1 MNKSY
6 YWGEPD
12 ISVKFCEPKYQDSN
26 WIAEYENTVSAIAY
40 IIVGALFLPF
50 ERLYKIGCYI
60 ILLGL
65 STMIMH
71 GTLRYYGQWLDESS
85 MLLLSFETIVQ
96 LKKSIPRYIF
106 PIILA
111 FYTYFRETFMVFG
124 LLFALFQI
132 VIVHLANNKID
143 FNDWRQKLLI
153 RIYIVVFLTS
163 FGFWLAD
170 QFSCETINNHVN
182 GHAVW
187 HIGTAIGMF
196 FGFMTF
202 LI

>member
-26 WIAEYENTVSAIAY
+26 WIAEYENTTSAIAY
-40 IIVGALFLPF
+40 IIVGSLLLPF
-50 ERLYKIGCYI
+50 NRLSKIGFYI
-60 ILLGL
+60 ILLGI

-96 LKKSIPRYIF
+96 LKNTVPRYLF

-111 FYTYFRETFMVFG
+111 FYTYFRENFMIFG
-124 LLFALFQI
+124 FLFAAFQI
-132 VIVHLANNKID
+132 VIVYLANKKID
-143 FNDWRQKLLI
+143 FDDWRQKLLI
-153 RIYIVVFLTS
+153 RTYVVIFLIS

-170 QFSCETINNHVN
+170 QLFCDNIFYLVN

-187 HIGTAIGMF
+187 HIGTALGMF

>member
-12 ISVKFCEPKYQDSN
+12 ISVKFCEPKYQDSV
-26 WIAEYENTVSAIAY
+26 WIAEYENTMSAIAY

-50 ERLYKIGCYI
+50 SRLKKIGLYI
-60 ILLGL
+60 IFLGL

-71 GTLRYYGQWLDESS
+71 GTLRYYGQWLDESN
-85 MLLLSFETIVQ
+85 MLLLSFETLVQ
-96 LKKSIPRYIF
+96 LKKTIPRYIF

-111 FYTYFRETFMVFG
+111 FYTYFRETFVVFG
-124 LLFALFQI
+124 LLFAIFQI
-132 VIVHLANNKID
+132 AIVYLANKKIHID
-143 FNDWRQKLLI
+143 DWRQKLSI
-153 RIYIVVFLTS
+153 RIYIIIFLIS
-163 FGFWLAD
+163 LGFWLAD
-170 QFSCETINNHVN
+170 QFYCEKINDIVN

-187 HIGTAIGMF
+187 HIGTALGMF